1 MTTDTATIDTRTNIG
16 GTAGT
21 GTIISTITIEI
32 MIGTT
37 TGIDALLILFSNDKF
52 RRVTARMEMVGLRK
66 TDRKVSCSSC
76 LWQRNG
82 IEAYEIITFCPCA
95 GFRRIDFSIV

>member
-1 MTTDTATIDTRTNIG
+1 MVTTDTATIDTRTNIG

-37 TGIDALLILFSNDKF
+37 TGIDAPLICSKENVF
-52 RRVTARMEMVGLRK
+52 RRVNYDQDGIGTQNVRLANTYRP
-66 TDRKVSCSSC
+66 DR
-76 LWQRNG
+76 
-82 IEAYEIITFCPCA
+82 
-95 GFRRIDFSIV
+95 